1 MKVAKF
7 LLLKTQ
13 SVNKRYNIHKPTQRK
28 SHSPFGAGLRC
39 KDTTLFLILQ
49 ISVVQYPLLPD
60 TEFGEDVVEYLLG
73 CYLTRYLAESGEAVL
88 QVHTQELTA

>member
-49 ISVVQYPLLPD
+49 MSVVLYLLLPD
-60 TEFGEDVVEYLLG
+60 TEFAEDIVQYLLG
-73 CYLTRYLAESGEAVL
+73 RDLTRYLAESGEAIL
-88 QVHTQELTA
+88 QVHTQELST